1 MGKFPGGGVSRQ
13 FGTFPKIH
21 PFWYCQTPFN
31 PKIINIHFFFIIIA
45 TLDLSDTNL
54 SDNNNMS
61 DSATEG
67 REEVRFLVKEADM

>member
-1 MGKFPGGGVSRQ
+1 MAIRAPDGANKY
-13 FGTFPKIH
+13 T
-21 PFWYCQTPFN
+21 Y
-31 PKIINIHFFFIIIA
+31 FFMIIA